1 MGLLR
6 ELERDA
12 VEKLVTYF
20 RDLFSCHIFAVHI
33 VVHGV
38 PKIT

>member
-12 VEKLVTYF
+12 GEKLVTYW
-20 RDLFSCHIFAVHI
+20 REAVVAQKRPLVI
-33 VVHGV
+33 AASS
-38 PKIT
+38 K